1 MEGDYKKYIKMY
13 IILYNIKVGPKQ
25 SPLGTRL
32 TKARLYIT
40 FVTIY
45 MYNLCQD
52 TIYNLCQDTIY
63 ITFVRTLCPFTLP
76 EIYFDRN
83 HGQLDH

>member
-40 FVTIY
+40 FVTTY
-45 MYNLCQD
+45 M
-52 TIYNLCQDTIY
+52 YNLCQDTIY

>member
-32 TKARLYIT
+32 TKARLYRTCYKNCRARPCCLRVNVSIEM
-40 FVTIY
+40 F
-45 MYNLCQD
+45 MQGKWMNNLKLKQ
-52 TIYNLCQDTIY
+52 
-63 ITFVRTLCPFTLP
+63 
-76 EIYFDRN
+76 
-83 HGQLDH
+83 